1 MAFDQSSLWTTRR
14 DPTARCFQPS
24 KDSSGRACD
33 VSRFSTGA
41 VLARSAS
48 EADQCPREAVLHFRH
63 PVATSNTKNAASN
76 ESIAIREACLVYSMC
91 RIAAPSMVAPASDAA
106 RSRSGGAA
114 TGELAGLAFAK
125 MRGICTC
132 MLEMLRVS
140 GGRRSN
146 PRGRL
151 IAEMFRVIGGRTAR
165 GAVAGGTL
173 HSGFAASRVASEAA
187 WSKSCC
193 DLASEM
199 LSISLRGD
207 RCARGGTART
217 GGADRG
223 GTDADCG
230 TPRGAGKHAGTASDE
245 GVVLGVAV
253 KDVVS
258 DRSKSSRWAEGSSR
272 VTTAVGDSTWLST
285 VADIFGNTLSD
296 LRRCG
301 AAPYQST
308 FASEARSRPQ
318 T

>member
-1 MAFDQSSLWTTRR
+1 
-14 DPTARCFQPS
+14 
-24 KDSSGRACD
+24 
-33 VSRFSTGA
+33 
-41 VLARSAS
+41 
-48 EADQCPREAVLHFRH
+48 
-63 PVATSNTKNAASN
+63 
-76 ESIAIREACLVYSMC
+76 
-91 RIAAPSMVAPASDAA
+91 MVAPASDAA

-258 DRSKSSRWAEGSSR
+258 DLAKNRGAKAAQGEVRRGAKAARRKAHRSKSSRWAEGSSR

-301 AAPYQST
+301 AAPYLCARYGAGRSGSNAHQST